1 VLSPTRAG
9 RSPDPGGAPVS
20 VAPPPTADDFGSAAE
35 LRAALRRF
43 LHRSEEVTRLHG
55 LTEQRYQLLLQV
67 KALGPAATVTR
78 LVEPLQIG
86 QSAVTQLVNRAE
98 QLGLLFRLRA
108 TGDARVSRLLL
119 TEEGETRLRAAF
131 EDLRGERERL
141 LELVSELG
149 PV

>member
-1 VLSPTRAG
+1 VLNPTPRG
-9 RSPDPGGAPVS
+9 RTTQLGAAPVP
-20 VAPPPTADDFGSAAE
+20 VAPPTADDYRSAAE

-43 LHRSEEVTRLHG
+43 LHRSEEVTRAHG

-67 KALGPAATVTR
+67 KALGPAATVTH
-78 LVEPLQIG
+78 LVAPLQIG

-119 TEEGETRLRAAF
+119 TEEGEARLRAAF
-131 EDLRGERERL
+131 VELRGERERL
-141 LELVSELG
+141 LDLVSELG